1 MEDTTRAYIAGFLD
15 GDGSIVLQLKPR
27 RDYRFGFQIRATV
40 SFYQK
45 RRGRWVLEWL
55 YAHIGR
61 GRIRERPDGIVQ
73 YDIEGVESVI
83 WLLEQV
89 QPYIVAKKEQVEQAL
104 GLLREVCAN
113 ESPTPEEFWEWARRV
128 ESYQAL
134 NYSKKCRYRAEDVRR
149 FLSSKGWLPPP

>member
-1 MEDTTRAYIAGFLD
+1 MGVSFSSLSLD
-15 GDGSIVLQLKPR
+15 GIIVSVFKSARPLASI
-27 RDYRFGFQIRATV
+27 
-40 SFYQK
+40 QK
-45 RRGRWVLEWL
+45 RRGCWVLEWL

-134 NYSKKCRYRAEDVRR
+134 NCSKKCRYRARSYAVDKV
-149 FLSSKGWLPPP
+149 LL

>member
-1 MEDTTRAYIAGFLD
+1 
-15 GDGSIVLQLKPR
+15 
-27 RDYRFGFQIRATV
+27 
-40 SFYQK
+40 
-45 RRGRWVLEWL
+45 
-55 YAHIGR
+55 
-61 GRIRERPDGIVQ
+61 
-73 YDIEGVESVI
+73 VESVI

>member
-45 RRGRWVLEWL
+45 RRGSWVLEWL

-113 ESPTPEEFWEWARRV
+113 ESPTPEEFWEWARRL

-134 NYSKKCRYRAEDVRR
+134 NYSKKCRYRARSYAVDKVP
-149 FLSSKGWLPPP
+149 L